1 VKHVSRRHFVALA
14 GASLAL
20 APLGLARAA
29 RLAGAR
35 LVHQDTVTL
44 HVDLDAAIDGANLF
58 TLEDP
63 PRLVID
69 LPGTQLGGAAPVI
82 GSDGGVVSGV
92 RFGQHD
98 NGALRLVVDLRR
110 AISPSYR
117 FVPRGSGQRLLV
129 DLGVKGDPTLAMTR
143 HRIIE
148 SAPLRDA
155 IVAIDAGHGG
165 KDPGAIGQRQTREKD
180 VVLKVAQRLQRRLI
194 ATHGITPVMTRDDDR
209 FVGLRDRLS
218 LARAEHADLFVSIH
232 ADAFKRRSA
241 HGSSVYTLSHDGAS
255 SEAAAWLAKSENE
268 SAALFGDIS
277 LEGLDQMLGQVL
289 LDLAQNGTAEA
300 SIAMGAEVLGE
311 LQQIGAVHKPQV
323 EQANFA
329 VLKSPDIP
337 SVLVETAFISNL
349 QEERKLNDAR
359 FQDDLATAIGDGVT
373 GYLTRRAPVGTLLAA
388 ERRANG

>member
-1 VKHVSRRHFVALA
+1 MSQLSRRRFVSLA

-20 APLGLARAA
+20 APFGPVLAT
-29 RLAGAR
+29 RLSGAR
-35 LVHQDTVTL
+35 LVHQDSVVL
-44 HVDLDAAIDGANLF
+44 HIDLDAVVGSPTLF
-58 TLEDP
+58 TLDDP
-63 PRLVID
+63 ARLVID
-69 LPGTQLGGAAPVI
+69 LPGTRLAGAPPVI

-92 RFGQHD
+92 RFGMRD
-98 NGALRLVVDLRR
+98 DGSLRVVVDLRR
-110 AISPSYR
+110 AVSPSYR

-143 HRIIE
+143 RRVVE
-148 SAPLRDA
+148 QAPLRDA

-165 KDPGAIGQRQTREKD
+165 KDPGAVGQRSTREKD

-194 ATHGITPVMTRDDDR
+194 AMPGVAPVMIRDTDDY
-209 FVGLRDRLS
+209 VGLRDRL
-218 LARAEHADLFVSIH
+218 ARARGAHADLFVSIH

-277 LEGLDQMLGQVL
+277 LDGLDRMLGQVL

-311 LQQIGAVHKPQV
+311 LQQIGAVHKPRV

-349 QEERKLNDAR
+349 QEERKLNDPS
-359 FQDDLATAIGDGVT
+359 FQDDLATAIGDGI
-373 GYLTRRAPVGTLLAA
+373 GRYLTRRPPAGTWLYA
-388 ERRANG
+388 ERQAAG